1 MLSFIVNLKTWHP
14 RDNENSSE
22 KFGAF
27 VIYLSDKYSDK
38 ISQYSNSILCLFALC
53 AFSNESASLTG
64 SVSFVCVKSSNP
76 VKRQTILIDVFMVLR
91 PSTKMPRNHLEAPST
106 ASFTALLSQMI
117 IATLR
122 ILRQHHYTASKSI
135 NPSININ
142 IRTEKAFRKTRH
154 CMMPSIVSPVRQNV
168 PVRWRPLRP
177 MADAVTMEGTRA
189 LLEPGPRGRL
199 LLVLPADD
207 AALSAGMRRSSES
220 IPTTGGLIRTTRVQ
234 TFIPISTVLP
244 LQHVRLSH
252 TSKAQVTHPVLHYSG
267 SPERKVSE
275 RKVTGAPS
283 FYTSCAQPHGSLLWH
298 CLVQNWSSKYNATG
312 RQLLSHLQSPSQPS
326 DAQPN

>member
-1 MLSFIVNLKTWHP
+1 
-14 RDNENSSE
+14 
-22 KFGAF
+22 
-27 VIYLSDKYSDK
+27 
-38 ISQYSNSILCLFALC
+38 
-53 AFSNESASLTG
+53 
-64 SVSFVCVKSSNP
+64 
-76 VKRQTILIDVFMVLR
+76 
-91 PSTKMPRNHLEAPST
+91 
-106 ASFTALLSQMI
+106 
-117 IATLR
+117 
-122 ILRQHHYTASKSI
+122 
-135 NPSININ
+135 
-142 IRTEKAFRKTRH
+142 
-154 CMMPSIVSPVRQNV
+154 
-168 PVRWRPLRP
+168 

-283 FYTSCAQPHGSLLWH
+283 FYTSCAQPHGSLL
-298 CLVQNWSSKYNATG
+298 
-312 RQLLSHLQSPSQPS
+312 
-326 DAQPN
+326 

>member
-1 MLSFIVNLKTWHP
+1 MNLLP
-14 RDNENSSE
+14 SP
-22 KFGAF
+22 
-27 VIYLSDKYSDK
+27 V
-38 ISQYSNSILCLFALC
+38 
-53 AFSNESASLTG
+53 
-64 SVSFVCVKSSNP
+64 VSFVCEQSSNP
-76 VKRQTILIDVFMVLR
+76 VKRQAILRYVLMVLR
-91 PSTKMPRNHLEAPST
+91 PSTKMPRNHLEASST
-106 ASFTALLSQMI
+106 ASFNALLSQMI

-122 ILRQHHYTASKSI
+122 ILRHQYTASK
-135 NPSININ
+135 SININ

-220 IPTTGGLIRTTRVQ
+220 IATTGGLIRTTRSQ
-234 TFIPISTVLP
+234 TSIPISTVLP

-252 TSKAQVTHPVLHYSG
+252 TSKAQVTHPVLHYS
-267 SPERKVSE
+267 
-275 RKVTGAPS
+275 A
-283 FYTSCAQPHGSLLWH
+283 
-298 CLVQNWSSKYNATG
+298 
-312 RQLLSHLQSPSQPS
+312 
-326 DAQPN
+326 